1 MTNQQF
7 LKKRHIGPGSDC
19 ENMVR
24 PDIVLMGRKNK
35 MTGVISIM
43 EQNGVEAGKSLYDH
57 LPKEWTTKHG
67 LQKGQYVRIDEEGDA
82 LRVLP
87 WKED

>member
-1 MTNQQF
+1 MANQQF

-24 PDIVLMGRKNK
+24 PDIGLMGRKNK

-43 EQNGVEAGKSLYDH
+43 EQNGVEAGM
-57 LPKEWTTKHG
+57 EHG
-67 LQKGQYVRIDEEGDA
+67 CSTRGRMDVEVVEE
-82 LRVLP
+82 
-87 WKED
+87 

>member
-1 MTNQQF
+1 MIEKPIRPLIEQ
-7 LKKRHIGPGSDC
+7 GS
-19 ENMVR
+19 
-24 PDIVLMGRKNK
+24 
-35 MTGVISIM
+35 
-43 EQNGVEAGKSLYDH
+43 SLTLT

-67 LQKGQYVRIDEEGDA
+67 LHKGQYVQIDEDCDA

>member
-1 MTNQQF
+1 MIVKPIRSLVDQ
-7 LKKRHIGPGSDC
+7 GGSL
-19 ENMVR
+19 
-24 PDIVLMGRKNK
+24 VL
-35 MTGVISIM
+35 T
-43 EQNGVEAGKSLYDH
+43 
-57 LPKEWTTKHG
+57 LPKEWITKHS

>member
-1 MTNQQF
+1 MIEKPIRPLIEQ
-7 LKKRHIGPGSDC
+7 GS
-19 ENMVR
+19 
-24 PDIVLMGRKNK
+24 
-35 MTGVISIM
+35 
-43 EQNGVEAGKSLYDH
+43 SLTLT

-67 LQKGQYVRIDEEGDA
+67 LLKGQYVRIDEDGDA

>member
-1 MTNQQF
+1 MIVKPIRSLVDQ
-7 LKKRHIGPGSDC
+7 GGSL
-19 ENMVR
+19 
-24 PDIVLMGRKNK
+24 VL
-35 MTGVISIM
+35 T
-43 EQNGVEAGKSLYDH
+43 

-67 LQKGQYVRIDEEGDA
+67 LHKGQYVQIDEDGDA

>member
-1 MTNQQF
+1 MIEKPIRPLIEQ
-7 LKKRHIGPGSDC
+7 GS
-19 ENMVR
+19 
-24 PDIVLMGRKNK
+24 
-35 MTGVISIM
+35 
-43 EQNGVEAGKSLYDH
+43 SLTLT

-87 WKED
+87 WKEEKCQPLKKTAKPGSG